1 LPDTSSV
8 IRSWRASQS
17 ATLVVRALA
26 VREISPKD
34 IFRVLWREFKVGLPL
49 ALLLAVLAFGRV
61 IFFAGT
67 ASRPEGFSLS
77 LIGLAVG
84 VALGIQVLTATLIG
98 SFLPLAAAKA
108 KLDPAVIASPALTTI
123 VDITGLLI
131 FFTTA
136 KFFLGI

>member
-67 ASRPEGFSLS
+67 PSRPEGFSLS